1 MITVSR
7 VSLAPIAILVLLLT
21 TNVSR
26 VAAQTP
32 DWNVGSLIGLQA
44 GVCIR
49 EGPGLSYRAH
59 TQVPE
64 DNWAVMVIDGPRQAN
79 GKLWYDTSRRAAG
92 DPSGGT
98 GWVMV
103 DWSDTDCASQP
114 VPPAAPSINPPPAP
128 PSSTSTTWGQN
139 LQELRTWWES
149 QPDMVKWLIAIALL
163 VLIVLVWQRVAS
175 SLLTLVLAIFG
186 GLAIWWFLDQ
196 TQPAW
201 QAIWD
206 GMVGVN
212 APDLAIVLAMIPSV
226 VWLLAL
232 LRRRST

>member
-7 VSLAPIAILVLLLT
+7 ISLAPIAILLLLLT
-21 TNVSR
+21 INVSS

-32 DWNVGSLIGLQA
+32 DWNVGSLIGLRA

-49 EGPGLSYRAH
+49 EGPGLRYRAH

-64 DNWAVMVIDGPRQAN
+64 DNWTVMVIDGPRQAN
-79 GKLWYDTSRRAAG
+79 GRLWYDTSRRAAG

-98 GWVMV
+98 GWVMA
-103 DWSDTDCASQP
+103 DWSDTDCVSQP
-114 VPPAAPSINPPPAP
+114 APPAVPSINPPPAP
-128 PSSTSTTWGQN
+128 PSNTSWGQN
-139 LQELRTWWES
+139 LQELRAWWES
-149 QPDMVKWLIAIALL
+149 QPDTVKWLIAIALL

-186 GLAIWWFLDQ
+186 GLVIWWFLDQ
-196 TQPAW
+196 TRPGW
-201 QAIWD
+201 QATWD
-206 GMVGVN
+206 GLVGVN
-212 APDLAIVLAMIPSV
+212 APDLAIVFAMIPLV

-232 LRRRST
+232 LRGRST

>member
-7 VSLAPIAILVLLLT
+7 ISLAPIAILLLLLT
-21 TNVSR
+21 INVSS

-32 DWNVGSLIGLQA
+32 DWTVGSLIGLR
-44 GVCIR
+44 VDTCIR

-64 DNWAVMVIDGPRQAN
+64 DNWTVMVIDGPRQAN
-79 GKLWYDTSRRAAG
+79 GKTWYDTSRRAAG

-98 GWVMV
+98 GWVMA
-103 DWSDTDCASQP
+103 DWSDTDCVSQP
-114 VPPAAPSINPPPAP
+114 VPPAVPSINPPPAP
-128 PSSTSTTWGQN
+128 PSNTSWGQN
-139 LQELRTWWES
+139 LQELRAWWES
-149 QPDMVKWLIAIALL
+149 QPDTVKWLIAIALL

-175 SLLTLVLAIFG
+175 SLLTLLLAIFG

-196 TQPAW
+196 TRPGW

-206 GMVGVN
+206 GLVGVN
-212 APDLAIVLAMIPSV
+212 APDLAIVFAMIPLV

-232 LRRRST
+232 LRGRST